1 MTLHPIRLAA
11 FLALLYPA
19 LLAAQ
24 ADTATLLGRWYDPT
38 LQGSAAYD
46 NTYNEVWGLAV
57 NGREYGVIGST
68 FGTHLI
74 DITDPTAPFE
84 AFRIAGAAKGQ
95 MIIHRD
101 YKDYAGYLY
110 AVCDEGASSLQII
123 DVSQLPDTVTVAY
136 DSKSLLSRSHNMYID
151 TGRALLYTLATGG
164 GNATYSALRV
174 YDLAD
179 PELPVFLGAYNT
191 FGDIVASH
199 VHDAFVRNDTA
210 YLHCGNDGFAVMDFS
225 DPKDPK
231 PLGTLPFYPGKGYN
245 HSGWLSGDGKHYYMA
260 DENHGEPLKTVD
272 VQDPANMQVVALFAA
287 DPADKLS
294 IPHNIHVREDL
305 VYVSYYYDGL
315 QVFDVSDPASPKKVM
330 VYPTSTTPK
339 VGSYEGAW
347 GVYPHLPS
355 GNILV
360 SDMQEGLFILSPPA
374 PVSVV
379 HPMGARKELR
389 IWPNP
394 AIGTVLLEGIPRGME
409 LVRLHGLD
417 GRTRAEWSLTDNP
430 ERMALPLPADLPAGM
445 WYLEVRGPE
454 GMEHLT
460 LVTVHAE

>member
-1 MTLHPIRLAA
+1 MATLL
-11 FLALLYPA
+11 PA

-24 ADTATLLGRWYDPT
+24 ADTAVLLGRWYDPA
-38 LQGSAAYD
+38 LQGSAAYN

-84 AFRIAGAAKGQ
+84 AFRIPGAAKGQ
-95 MIIHRD
+95 MIVHRD
-101 YKDYAGYLY
+101 FKDYAGYLY
-110 AVCDEGASSLQII
+110 AVCDEGASTLQVI
-123 DVSQLPDTVTVAY
+123 DISQLPDTVTVAY
-136 DSKSLLSRSHNMYID
+136 DSKTLLSRSHNIYID
-151 TGRALLYTLATGG
+151 SSRARLYTLATGG
-164 GNATYSALRV
+164 GDATYSAMRV

-225 DPKDPK
+225 DPKAPE
-231 PLGTLPFYPGKGYN
+231 PLGTLPFYPAKGYN

-260 DENHGEPLKTVD
+260 DENHGEPLKAID

-294 IPHNIHVREDL
+294 IPHNIHVRGEL

-315 QVFDVSDPASPKKVM
+315 QVFDVSDPTSPEKVL
-330 VYPTSTTPK
+330 VYPTSKAPK

-360 SDMQEGLFILSPPA
+360 SDMQEGLFILAPPS
-374 PVSVV
+374 PVSASR
-379 HPMGARKELR
+379 PIGKSPELR

-394 AIGTVLLEGIPRGME
+394 ARGTVHLEGMPAGTE
-409 LVRLHGLD
+409 LVRLHGPD
-417 GRTRAEWSLTDNP
+417 GRMRAEWTVDGVP
-430 ERMALPLPADLPAGM
+430 DRMALQLPADLPGGI
-445 WYLEVRGPE
+445 WFLEVRGRH
-454 GMEHLT
+454 GMEHFT
-460 LVTVHAE
+460 LVTTHAE